1 MEFLLGQDKVVEFI
15 KLHKGYDDIQALR
28 ASYQVKIFIRSIIY
42 MFFIGIILWFTG
54 HIKECLI
61 LFVTYKFYRAN
72 AGGIHI
78 KGYIKCFISSL
89 FIIAFT
95 IFISKLIHL
104 HLLLELLLIL
114 YVFIIWFFLV
124 PQGTSQRPI
133 RRTEEKK
140 KLKIKMLLLIL
151 VTIAIRF
158 IATDIYSL
166 ALWSLVITLTL
177 ITPLIYKIFKVK
189 HDRM

>member
-1 MEFLLGQDKVVEFI
+1 MGKDKVAEFI

-42 MFFIGIILWFTG
+42 MFLIGTILWFVG
-54 HIKECLI
+54 QLKECLI
-61 LFVTYKFYRAN
+61 LFITYKFYRAN

-78 KGYIKCFISSL
+78 KGYIKCFVSSL

-95 IFISKLIHL
+95 IFISNLIHL

-114 YVFIIWFFLV
+114 YVFIIWFYLV

-133 RRTEEKK
+133 RRAEEKK
-140 KLKIKMLLLIL
+140 KLKTKMLLLIL
-151 VTIAIRF
+151 LTIAIRF
-158 IATDIYSL
+158 INTNIYSL

-177 ITPLIYKIFKVK
+177 ITPLIYKVLKVK

>member
-1 MEFLLGQDKVVEFI
+1 MENDKIAEFV
-15 KLHKGYDDIQALR
+15 KQHKGYDDIQALR

-42 MFFIGIILWFTG
+42 MILIGIILWFAG
-54 HIKECLI
+54 LIKECAI
-61 LFVTYKFYRAN
+61 LFLTYKFYRAN

-95 IFISKLIHL
+95 ILLTKLIPL
-104 HLLLELLLIL
+104 NLVLELILIVYVLL
-114 YVFIIWFFLV
+114 IWFFLV

-133 RRTEEKK
+133 RRTEEKR
-140 KLKIKMLLLIL
+140 KMKTTMLVLIL
-151 VTIAIRF
+151 LTVTIRF
-158 IATDIYSL
+158 LNTYIYSL

-177 ITPLIYKIFKVK
+177 ITPLVYRILKVR